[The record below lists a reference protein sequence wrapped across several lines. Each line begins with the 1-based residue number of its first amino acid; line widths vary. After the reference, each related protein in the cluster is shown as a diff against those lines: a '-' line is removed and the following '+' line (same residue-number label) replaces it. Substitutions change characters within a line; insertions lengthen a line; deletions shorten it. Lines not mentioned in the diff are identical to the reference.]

1 MNEELKRILEE
12 TGWRKRWLASLLGIH
27 PSLISKWLSGERNP
41 EKYMGKIHKI
51 LQLYKQEKI
60 RDTRVRMR
68 EKTKPIAV
76 SESSHAVAKEYCKKR
91 QKILGAWASE
101 VIKKAA
107 NGELI
112 DVSKIGNKSG
122 FQVVD

>member
-1 MNEELKRILEE
+1 MNKELKRIMEE
-12 TGWRKRWLASLLGIH
+12 TGWRKAWLAGLLGIH
-27 PSLISKWLSGERNP
+27 PSLISKWLSGERDV
-41 EKYMGKIHKI
+41 EKYMGRIRKI

-60 RDTRVRMR
+60 KDTKVRMQ

-76 SESSHAVAKEYCKKR
+76 SESSHTVAKEYCKKR
-91 QKILGAWASE
+91 QKILGAWVSE

-107 NGELI
+107 NGKLV
-112 DVSKIGNKSG
+112 DVSTISGKSE

>member
-1 MNEELKRILEE
+1 
-12 TGWRKRWLASLLGIH
+12 
-27 PSLISKWLSGERNP
+27 
-41 EKYMGKIHKI
+41 
-51 LQLYKQEKI
+51 
-60 RDTRVRMR
+60 MR